1 MAIIYLIGEFLA
13 MYMAYRIFRH
23 EDEFDIHT
31 RVGMIIGVAFFSW
44 IAVSLMLVHLK
55 LHYKSEFKSK
65 LNLAI
70 KQKNLLINERSCDNG
85 CLRAVCGAR
94 HP

>member
-1 MAIIYLIGEFLA
+1 MVIIYLSGEFLA

-44 IAVSLMLVHLK
+44 IAVSLMLMHLK
-55 LHYKSEFKSK
+55 LHYRSEFRRELESS
-65 LNLAI
+65 I
-70 KQKNLLINERSCDNG
+70 KQRNLLIDERSCVSG
-85 CLRAVCGAR
+85 RLRAVCGAH